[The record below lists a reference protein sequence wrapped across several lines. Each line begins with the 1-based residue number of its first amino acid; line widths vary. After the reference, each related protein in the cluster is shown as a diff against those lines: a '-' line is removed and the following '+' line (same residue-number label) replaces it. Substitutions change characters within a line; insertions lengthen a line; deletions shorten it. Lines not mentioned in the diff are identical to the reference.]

1 MNLVF
6 AALDHRRLVFAAVLL
21 ISGIGLV
28 AWFTMDRQEDPFFP
42 YRHGQVLVEWPGA
55 EPADVTRM
63 IIEPLEE
70 ELASVEE
77 VREIQATARLGV
89 GFLIVSMHQH
99 VYDTDSAWDR
109 IRVAVQRAEQ
119 RFPAEAGTPRIDDRM
134 MESHGV
140 VLSITGS
147 DDLLELLEAARM
159 LRRDLFRLPEIG
171 RVEILGDPGEQL
183 LLRVDP
189 ARLESLGLDIMTL
202 ARQIEATNRTQP
214 GGLLVA
220 GSRNLVISPTGPF
233 ATLEELAA
241 TPVRTPAGALLPL
254 GEITHIVLAPAE
266 PARERIWSNGRP
278 AIALGV
284 VIPENRLNTVRL
296 GRELR
301 ALIEE
306 LRPDYAPLAIEE
318 VFFQPQWV
326 ERRIREL
333 GRTLLVGV
341 LIVATVLFTFMGLR
355 LGLLVASLLPLVT
368 LSALGVFAIGGGVLH
383 QIAIA
388 GMVIALGM
396 LVDNAIVMAENLQW
410 HLDRGA
416 SRREAANRAVREL
429 AGPLAAATGT
439 TIAAFTPLL
448 LARGEVADFT
458 RDIPILVMLILV
470 VSYLY
475 AMFVTPL
482 GGGAL
487 LKPRPLTT
495 DSGFHA
501 LGRQLARIGHAH
513 PGMVLIGAG
522 ALLGLSLALASL
534 LPRDFFPDTDRNQL
548 VVDLT
553 LPEGTRT
560 EHTALAARSLAE
572 RLAEQPAVTDV
583 QVFAGFSGPRFYY
596 NLMQIPAVPHRAR
609 LVITTPTDRDLP
621 ALVQHVRQLAPTL
634 LPDAQVTPRRL
645 GQGPPLEAAVEIL
658 VYGRSTADLEVAVEL
673 LMRELRATPG
683 AVDVRHRLGT
693 GMPVLALDIDDAE
706 AARHGL
712 ARGDIRAALAGA
724 TLGETASQWRAGR
737 EPVPMLLRTQE
748 GDRLSL
754 AALAGLTL
762 VTPQGDALPV
772 TQFVHPRL
780 VYQPAV
786 IEHRDLRRMTQV
798 LAETEDGVT
807 YAQVLDR
814 LMPRLATLPLPEGVE
829 LALGGAAEEA
839 GEANSALFRSLPIGL
854 LLLLVFLLWQFNSFR
869 LVAIV
874 LATVPLAAIGV
885 IPGLLIAGQPFGFTA
900 LLGVVALVGI
910 VVNNAIVMVDV
921 AETRRRE
928 GLTPAEAIAEA
939 VLRRTRPILLTTT
952 TTVAGLLPL
961 TFTQSTLWPP
971 MAWAIISGLIAS
983 SALTLLVVPVLYRL
997 LMRSRQS
1004 SGSASS
1010 DSRATATNPTG

>member
-21 ISGIGLV
+21 VSGIGLV

-42 YRHGQVLVEWPGA
+42 YRYGQILVEWPGA
-55 EPADVTRM
+55 EPEDVARL
-63 IIEPLEE
+63 IVQPLEE
-70 ELASVEE
+70 ELVSVEE
-77 VREIQATARLGV
+77 VREIRATARLGV
-89 GFLIVSMHQH
+89 GFLVVSMHQH

-109 IRVAVQRAEQ
+109 IRVAVQRAER
-119 RFPAEAGTPRIDDRM
+119 RFPAEAGPPRINDRM

-147 DDLLELLEAARM
+147 DDLLELLEAART
-159 LRRDLFRLPEIG
+159 LRRDLFRLPDIG
-171 RVEILGDPGEQL
+171 RVEILGNPGEQL

-189 ARLESLGLDIMTL
+189 ARLESLGLDVAAL

-214 GGLLVA
+214 GGLLVV
-220 GSRNLVISPTGPF
+220 GGRSLVLSPTGPF
-233 ATLEELAA
+233 TTLDELAN
-241 TPVRTPAGALLPL
+241 TPIGTPTGTLLPL
-254 GEITHIVLAPAE
+254 SEIADITLAPAE
-266 PARERIWSNGRP
+266 PATERIWSNGRP

-284 VIPENRLNTVRL
+284 VIPENRLNTVRF

-301 ALIEE
+301 ALLDE
-306 LRPDYAPLAIEE
+306 LRPDHAPLAIEE

-341 LIVATVLFTFMGLR
+341 LIVATVLFAFMGLR

-383 QIAIA
+383 QIGIA

-448 LARGEVADFT
+448 LAQGDTADFT
-458 RDIPILVMLILV
+458 RDVPIMVMLILV

-487 LKPRPLTT
+487 LKPRRATGQG
-495 DSGFHA
+495 GFDA
-501 LGRQLARIGHAH
+501 LGRHLARIGRDH
-513 PGMVLIGAG
+513 PGVVLVGAG
-522 ALLGLSLALASL
+522 LLLGLSLALASF

-548 VVDLT
+548 VIDLT

-560 EHTALAARSLAE
+560 EHTALAARGLAQVLAE
-572 RLAEQPAVTDV
+572 HPAVLDT

-609 LVITTPTDRDLP
+609 LVLTTPSDRELP
-621 ALVQHVRQLAPTL
+621 ELLQHVRRVAQPL
-634 LPDAQVTPRRL
+634 LPDAQITPRRL
-645 GQGPPLEAAVEIL
+645 GQGPPLEAPVEIL
-658 VYGRSTADLEVAVEL
+658 VYGRSTADLETAVDL
-673 LMRELRATPG
+673 LMRELRNIPG

-693 GMPVLALDIDDAE
+693 GMPVLVLDVDDAE

-724 TLGETASQWRAGR
+724 TLGETASLWRAGR
-737 EPVPMLLRTQE
+737 EPVPMRLRTRE

-754 AALAGLTL
+754 ESLGGLTL
-762 VTPQGDALPV
+762 VTPGGAALPV
-772 TQFVHPRL
+772 TQFVRPRL

-798 LAETEDGVT
+798 LAETEPGVT
-807 YAQVLDR
+807 YAQVLDV
-814 LMPRLATLPLPEGVE
+814 LMPRLATLSLPTGVE

-839 GEANSALFRSLPIGL
+839 GAANSALFRSLPIGI

-869 LVAIV
+869 LVGIV
-874 LATVPLAAIGV
+874 LATVPLAAVGV
-885 IPGLLIAGQPFGFTA
+885 IPGLLLAGQPFGFMA

-921 AETRRRE
+921 AEARRRE
-928 GLTPAEAIAEA
+928 GLAPAEAIAEA

-1004 SGSASS
+1004 SGSANNETA
-1010 DSRATATNPTG
+1010 ATTTNPTG

>member
-6 AALDHRRLVFAAVLL
+6 AALDYRRLVFAAVLL
-21 ISGIGLV
+21 VSGIGLV

-42 YRHGQVLVEWPGA
+42 YRYGQILVEWPGA
-55 EPADVTRM
+55 EPADVARL
-63 IIEPLEE
+63 IVQPLEE
-70 ELASVEE
+70 ELVSVEE
-77 VREIQATARLGV
+77 VREIRATARLGV
-89 GFLIVSMHQH
+89 GFLVVSMHQH

-109 IRVAVQRAEQ
+109 IRVAVQRAER
-119 RFPAEAGTPRIDDRM
+119 RFPAEAGTARINDRM

-147 DDLLELLEAARM
+147 DDLLELLEAARS
-159 LRRDLFRLPEIG
+159 LRRDLFRLPDIG
-171 RVEILGDPGEQL
+171 RVEVLGSPGEQL
-183 LLRVDP
+183 LLRVDA
-189 ARLESLGLDIMTL
+189 ARLESVGLDVATL

-214 GGLLVA
+214 GGLLIT
-220 GSRNLVISPTGPF
+220 GNRSLVLSPTGPYT
-233 ATLEELAA
+233 TLDELAA
-241 TPVRTPAGALLPL
+241 TPIRTPAGTLLPL
-254 GEITHIVLAPAE
+254 SEIADIALVPTE
-266 PARERIWSNGRP
+266 PAAERIWSNGRP
-278 AIALGV
+278 AVALGV
-284 VIPENRLNTVRL
+284 VIPENRLDVVRF
-296 GRELR
+296 GRDLR
-301 ALIEE
+301 ALLEE

-341 LIVATVLFTFMGLR
+341 LIVATVLFAFMGLR

-368 LSALGVFAIGGGVLH
+368 LSALGVFATGGGVLH
-383 QIAIA
+383 QIGIA
-388 GMVIALGM
+388 GLVIALGM

-416 SRREAANRAVREL
+416 SRREAADRAVREL

-448 LARGEVADFT
+448 LARGDTADFT
-458 RDIPILVMLILV
+458 RDVPIMIMFVLV

-475 AMFVTPL
+475 AMFVTPSV
-482 GGGAL
+482 GAAL
-487 LKPRPLTT
+487 LKPRTPPTKG
-495 DSGFHA
+495 GFHA
-501 LGRQLARIGHAH
+501 FGSHLARVGHDH
-513 PGMVLIGAG
+513 PWAVLLCAC
-522 ALLGLSLALASL
+522 ALLVLSLAMASL

-560 EHTALAARSLAE
+560 EHTALAARGLAQVLAE
-572 RLAEQPAVTDV
+572 HPAVLDT

-596 NLMQIPAVPHRAR
+596 NLMQIPAISHRAR
-609 LVITTPTDRDLP
+609 LVLTTPSDRELP
-621 ALVQHVRQLAPTL
+621 ELVRYVREVAPPL

-645 GQGPPLEAAVEIL
+645 GQGPPVEAPVEIL
-658 VYGRSTADLEVAVEL
+658 VYGRSTGELETAVEL
-673 LMRELRATPG
+673 IMRELRATPG

-724 TLGETASQWRAGR
+724 TLGETTSLWRAGR
-737 EPVPMLLRTQE
+737 EPVPIRLRTPE
-748 GDRLSL
+748 GERLALES
-754 AALAGLTL
+754 LAGLSL
-762 VTPQGDALPV
+762 LTPQGDRLPV
-772 TQFVHPRL
+772 TQFIQPRL
-780 VYQPAV
+780 TYQPAV

-807 YAQVLDR
+807 YGQVLDR
-814 LMPRLATLPLPEGVE
+814 LMPRVAALNLPEGVE

-839 GEANSALFRSLPIGL
+839 GQANSALFRSLPIGL

-874 LATVPLAAIGV
+874 LATVPLAAVGV
-885 IPGLLIAGQPFGFTA
+885 IPGLLLAGQPFGFMA

-921 AETRRRE
+921 AEARRRE
-928 GLTPAEAIAEA
+928 GMLPAKAIAEA
-939 VLRRTRPILLTTT
+939 VVRRTRPILLTTT

-997 LMRSRQS
+997 LMRSRHS
-1004 SGSASS
+1004 TGSASS
-1010 DSRATATNPTG
+1010 DAMATATNPTG